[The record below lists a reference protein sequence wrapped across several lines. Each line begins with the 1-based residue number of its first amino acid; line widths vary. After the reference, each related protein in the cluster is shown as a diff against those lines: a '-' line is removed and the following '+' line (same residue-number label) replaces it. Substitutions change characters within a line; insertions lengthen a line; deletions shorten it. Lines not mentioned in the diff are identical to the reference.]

1 MGIGTINYLT
11 DDPWNPCHRAPW
23 FFKALPH
30 YHRVFTPRRANL
42 KELERSTSRPVSFLP
57 FGYSPELH
65 LNAACS
71 PIHDLG
77 ETPDIIFVGGADG
90 DRVPYIAALAND
102 GFKLALY
109 GGYWDRYHETRQWA
123 RGIVPG
129 SEITKATAHAKIA
142 LCLVRRANRDGH
154 VMRTFEIPA
163 SGGCMLAEWTQEHE
177 EIFGAEG
184 RAVLHFRSIEEMLEK
199 ARWLMDHPQERQR
212 LARAAHQ
219 LITRGGHTYQDRLS
233 TMLRSYEQ
241 RRSSG
246 SESGSVDAGC
256 LKRHTNGGL

>member
-1 MGIGTINYLT
+1 LS
-11 DDPWNPCHRAPW
+11 D
-23 FFKALPH
+23 
-30 YHRVFTPRRANL
+30 
-42 KELERSTSRPVSFLP
+42 
-57 FGYSPELH
+57 
-65 LNAACS
+65 
-71 PIHDLG
+71 
-77 ETPDIIFVGGADG
+77 TPDIIFVGGADG

-129 SEITKATAHAKIA
+129 SEITKATAQAKIA

-184 RAVLHFRSIEEMLEK
+184 RAVLYFRSIGEMLER
-199 ARWLMDHPQERQR
+199 ARSLRDHPDERQR
-212 LARAAHQ
+212 LARTAHQ

-233 TMLRSYEQ
+233 TMLSLYEQ
-241 RRSSG
+241 RKSSRNKSG
-246 SESGSVDAGC
+246 SIDVACVEH
-256 LKRHTNGGL
+256 HT